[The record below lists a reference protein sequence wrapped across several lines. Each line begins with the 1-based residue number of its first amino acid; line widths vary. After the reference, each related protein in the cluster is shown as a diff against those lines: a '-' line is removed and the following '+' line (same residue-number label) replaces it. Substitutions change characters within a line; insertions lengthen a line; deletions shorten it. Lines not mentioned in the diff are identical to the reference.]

1 MAVDEPHR
9 DDSIIDLPD
18 AKQPW
23 LSSTVLR
30 VSIDLPARV
39 LEHLC
44 GRNEIDAMLPNIG
57 QLLLDVPNE
66 VAGAEIHY
74 PKCSRSTAIY
84 QYYKP
89 YQYPDRAL
97 TNRCSQRGPAGLAA
111 ELQR

>member
-9 DDSIIDLPD
+9 DNSIIDLPD

-23 LSSTVLR
+23 LTSTVLR
-30 VSIDLPARV
+30 VSVDLPARV

-44 GRNEIDAMLPNIG
+44 GRNEIDAMLANIG
-57 QLLLDVPNE
+57 QLFLDVPNE

-74 PKCSRSTAIY
+74 RQCSYSMAFC

-97 TNRCSQRGPAGLAA
+97 TIRCSRRGPAVLAA
-111 ELQR
+111 DLQR